1 MLLIAYKDAQQNIRN
16 CIFVPCISFQITFFF
31 KNDKDKRWKTKL
43 YDRRD
48 DPTFPLV
55 NYPFIN
61 SNIPASPAYW
71 IYISQLIRYSR
82 ACALYSDFLDR
93 PHLLTQKL
101 LKQGY
106 VALSLNS
113 SLQIII
119 QRHLNL
125 LDFYHCQDF
134 FQT

>member
-1 MLLIAYKDAQQNIRN
+1 MHTKTRN
-16 CIFVPCISFQITFFF
+16 KIFEIVFLFLVFHFKSHFFL
-31 KNDKDKRWKTKL
+31 KRQGDRWKTKL

-93 PHLLTQKL
+93 PHLLSQKL

-106 VALSLNS
+106 VAPGLNS
-113 SLQIII
+113 SLQIIL
-119 QRHLNL
+119 QRHHNL
-125 LDFYHCQDF
+125 LDLYDCQDF
-134 FQT
+134 FQI